1 MRVLLPPS
9 ESKRP
14 GGGSDVYRPES
25 LAFAEQL
32 SETRA
37 AVQSALVNLSA
48 DEDDAAK
55 ALKVG
60 VKARTEISY
69 NLDLQRSGTLP
80 AIERYIGVLY
90 DAIFLDS
97 LQPAQREWIND
108 HVMIQSAL
116 LGLIRASD
124 EIPAYRLSANSQ
136 LREMGTPMKRV
147 WNSAHKDI
155 DWARTDWVLDLR
167 SQDYAALA
175 PIPDAVPLIRL
186 GVAQRS
192 HDGEVRALNHF
203 NKAAKGDL
211 VRRLAV
217 SQASLQTPKQFEMWA
232 ESEGLE
238 MQRSDK
244 ENEMTLVTQFGTP
257 AST

>member
-32 SETRA
+32 SEARA
-37 AVQSALVNLSA
+37 AVQSALVSLSA

-60 VKARTEISY
+60 VKARAEISY
-69 NLDLQRSGTLP
+69 NLELQRAGTLP
-80 AIERYIGVLY
+80 AIERYTGVLY
-90 DAIFLDS
+90 DAISLGS
-97 LQPAQREWIND
+97 LQPAQLEWIND

-116 LGLIRASD
+116 FGLIKASD
-124 EIPAYRLSANSQ
+124 KIPAYRLSANSR

-147 WNSAHKDI
+147 WNRAHKDI
-155 DWARTDWVLDLR
+155 DWAATDWVLDLR

-175 PIPDAVPLIRL
+175 PIPDAISCIRL

-192 HDGEVRALNHF
+192 HDGEVRAVNHF

-211 VRRLAV
+211 VRRLAA
-217 SQASLQTPKQFEMWA
+217 SQASIQTPKQFEKWA

-238 MQRSDK
+238 MQRSDN